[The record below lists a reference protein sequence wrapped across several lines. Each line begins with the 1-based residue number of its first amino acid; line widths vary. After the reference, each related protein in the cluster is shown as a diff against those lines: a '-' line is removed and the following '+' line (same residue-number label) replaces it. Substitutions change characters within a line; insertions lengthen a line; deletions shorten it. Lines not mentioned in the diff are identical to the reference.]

1 MLIIVI
7 LFSRRE
13 VHVLAR
19 PAKCRCI
26 CSYPKYD
33 EFAPKTSVENGTIE
47 IALDEYEVFRLLNFE
62 GKTHTECAERMNI
75 SRPTVSRINKA
86 VCKKLSDALVN
97 GRRITIGG
105 GDVIV
110 CQAPKPEC
118 SREKHCCHKIESK

>member
-7 LFSRRE
+7 LFPRRE
-13 VHVLAR
+13 VYVLAR

-33 EFAPKTSVENGTIE
+33 EFTPKTSENGTVE
-47 IALDEYEVFRLLNFE
+47 IALDEYEVFRLLNYE

-97 GRRITIGG
+97 GKRIAIGG
-105 GDVIV
+105 GDVMV
-110 CQAPKPEC
+110 CQTMRPEC
-118 SREKHCCHKIESK
+118 SQEKHCCHRAESK